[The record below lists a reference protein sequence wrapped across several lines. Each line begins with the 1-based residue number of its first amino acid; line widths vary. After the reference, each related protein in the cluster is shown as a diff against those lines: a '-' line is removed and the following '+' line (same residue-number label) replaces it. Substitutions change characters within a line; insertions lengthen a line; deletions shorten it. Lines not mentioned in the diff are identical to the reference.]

1 MRSVCKIFC
10 VLSVRKI
17 FWVRSTFVRSVVW
30 SVCKNCSVRSVELFW
45 NTIVVANHQVT
56 NSEREQMIEFCHG
69 LELDLFGID
78 GGVRVGVGGVGLKV
92 GLGLECVF
100 RFRVGRGHG
109 QGQTRGSELSSATD
123 LVGLRI

>member
-1 MRSVCKIFC
+1 VRSVCKIFC

-17 FWVRSTFVRSVVW
+17 FWVQSTFVRSLVW

-56 NSEREQMIEFCHG
+56 DSEREQMIEFCHG
-69 LELDLFGID
+69 LELDFFGID
-78 GGVRVGVGGVGLKV
+78 GGVGVGVGGVGLKV

-109 QGQTRGSELSSATD
+109 QGQTRGQS
-123 LVGLRI
+123 